1 REVAKETG
9 ATPNQVV
16 LAWLMGAH
24 KPVIPVLGVSSVAQL
39 EEALGAVDLE
49 LAPELRA
56 KLDAA

>member
-1 REVAKETG
+1 
-9 ATPNQVV
+9 
-16 LAWLMGAH
+16 
-24 KPVIPVLGVSSVAQL
+24 VLGVSSVAQL